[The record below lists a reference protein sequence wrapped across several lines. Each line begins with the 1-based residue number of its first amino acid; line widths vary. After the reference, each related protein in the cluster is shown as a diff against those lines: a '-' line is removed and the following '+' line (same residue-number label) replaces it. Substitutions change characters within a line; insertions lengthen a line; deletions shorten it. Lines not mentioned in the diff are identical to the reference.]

1 MTATD
6 KCKAILYYSFAN
18 NLFNTPS
25 FVTQATKKN
34 AFYVTDVNDEWV
46 GEKHKK
52 NNYFVH
58 QFWCYIF
65 FQYFSFLLL
74 TDVVA

>member
-25 FVTQATKKN
+25 FVTQAAKKN
-34 AFYVTDVNDEWV
+34 AF
-46 GEKHKK
+46 
-52 NNYFVH
+52 FV
-58 QFWCYIF
+58 INE
-65 FQYFSFLLL
+65 
-74 TDVVA
+74 